1 MSWLLV
7 FLGGGVGSALRFG
20 IGRWAVTAGREA
32 IWATLLVNVV
42 ACALLGWLAADS
54 HRVALSSPTRLL
66 LAAGFCGGLST
77 FSTFSLEAV
86 ALVQEG
92 RVAYAV
98 LYVGLSL
105 VLGFGA
111 LAWVASRA

>member
-1 MSWLLV
+1 MNWLLV
-7 FLGGGVGSALRFG
+7 FAGGGLGSALRYG
-20 IGRWAVTAGREA
+20 LGKWAVGAGREA
-32 IWATLLVNVV
+32 LWGTLLVNVI
-42 ACALLGWLAADS
+42 ACALLGWLAAETQ
-54 HRVALSSPTRLL
+54 RAGLSPNVRLL
-66 LAAGFCGGLST
+66 LATGFCGGLST

-92 RVAYAV
+92 RTGAAL

-111 LAWVASRA
+111 LAWAVTRT